1 MLRRRAAPRRC
12 VMGRR
17 RAARLA
23 KQSAPLSPISAL
35 PGELWMLVAAFVDVA
50 TLPAL
55 RLSCTHGRT
64 AVEVAVR
71 DLRASREHNL
81 FKRARLLHLDRFVF
95 IQRHIIA
102 HLGVDPYRLVAAAWS
117 FLDGIF
123 DLLGD
128 LETLCKE
135 LGFDPYFKTL
145 VVGIALWL
153 EAFINERVFHPD
165 QRSYLYSL
173 DRDREE
179 GKSWTKA
186 TLLGLQ
192 TSAIY
197 WHASASVGYNEE
209 WALFVAEKLP
219 AIVEPSMYK
228 KLLFDLV
235 WGPERAVLKYL
246 AYLQHAKNHAGLQAF
261 SKMTNESSGALT
273 MRFEPQE
280 HWYCKRRCSRGLH
293 PAPPLQI
300 VPFQG

>member
-1 MLRRRAAPRRC
+1 
-12 VMGRR
+12 MGRR

-23 KQSAPLSPISAL
+23 KQQGTAFSLTEL
-35 PGELWMLVAAFVDVA
+35 PAELWMLFTAFVDIA

-55 RLSCTHGRT
+55 RLSCTDGRA
-64 AVEVAVR
+64 AVEVVVR
-71 DLRASREHNL
+71 DLRASKENKL
-81 FKRARLLHLDRFVF
+81 FLRAQLLHLDRFMF

-102 HLGVDPYRLVAAAWS
+102 NAVPLREAAWS

-153 EAFINERVFHPD
+153 EAFIDERVFHPD
-165 QRSYLYSL
+165 QQSYLYSL

-186 TLLGLQ
+186 TLLGLR
-192 TSAIY
+192 TSAIF

-209 WALFVAEKLP
+209 WDLFIAEKLP
-219 AIVEPSMYK
+219 AIVYPSMYK

-261 SKMTNESSGALT
+261 SKETNESSGDLT
-273 MRFEPQE
+273 LRFEPQE
-280 HWYCKRRCSRGLH
+280 HWYCKRRCRRGLH